1 MNPNDVLPPN
11 NSLRPS
17 VTLGTKP
24 QEDKKIDP
32 NILDVEIRS
41 PDKTLYKGP
50 AIAVSSRNEVGPFD
64 VLPQHENFIS
74 IINGKITVW
83 IHKNEKQEIENVS
96 AIMKAKS
103 NKINVFLGV
112 EALNQE
118 EVIPVNTG
126 LNRPLPVKPSE
137 VKK

>member
-1 MNPNDVLPPN
+1 MNPNDIPSPS
-11 NSLRPS
+11 SLRPS
-17 VTLGTKP
+17 TTLGTKP
-24 QEDKKIDP
+24 EEEKKTDP

-41 PDKTLYKGP
+41 PDQTLYKGP

-83 IHKNEKQEIENVS
+83 THKNEKQEIENTS

-118 EVIPVNTG
+118 EIIPVNTG
-126 LNRPLPVKPSE
+126 LNRPLPE
-137 VKK
+137 KKLEDKK